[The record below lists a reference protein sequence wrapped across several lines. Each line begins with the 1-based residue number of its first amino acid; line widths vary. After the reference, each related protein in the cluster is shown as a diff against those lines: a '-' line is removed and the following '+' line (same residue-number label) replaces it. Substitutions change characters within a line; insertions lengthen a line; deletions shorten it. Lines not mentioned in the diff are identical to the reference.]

1 MSYICAMK
9 TENKPNKKVK
19 ESILKDLASND
30 ERKVLAA
37 LEATS
42 ENGDERM
49 ILLLLTLYRDADSET
64 AKERVESMLSS
75 LKLSAAEDVLLDALD
90 DEEFTAI
97 HSNILSFLWNS
108 GFQPVDALDLITR
121 RSLEGDYMTA
131 VEGLTLLESINTVP
145 DEESLYQALITIRAF
160 LDAHKESDHELYSLA
175 LSIFE
180 VLARFEKQ

>member
-1 MSYICAMK
+1 MK
-9 TENKPNKKVK
+9 AEHKANKKVA
-19 ESILKDLASND
+19 EGILKDLSSSD

-42 ENGDERM
+42 EHGDERM
-49 ILLLLTLYRDADSET
+49 ILPLLTLYRDTTSDT
-64 AKERVESMLSS
+64 VKERAEAMLSC
-75 LKLSAAEDVLLDALD
+75 LKISTAEEVLIDALD
-90 DEEFTAI
+90 DDQFSTV
-97 HSNILSFLWNS
+97 HGNILAFLWNS
-108 GFQPVDALDLITR
+108 GFQPLDALDLITR

-131 VEGLTLLESINTVP
+131 VEGLTLLESINTFP

-160 LDAHKESDHELYSLA
+160 LDEHKESDHELYSLA